1 VIVLDTSAAIE
12 LLLGLPLA
20 RRVQEHLEQVEWQ
33 IAAPRLLE
41 IEVLQVLRRRV
52 AAGYTTREDADEAR
66 QLMRDLNV
74 RYFDHAVLAERIWQ
88 LRDNLTAYD
97 AAYVALAELLDAP
110 LLTSDAR
117 LAHAPGHDAPYAL
130 IE

>member
-12 LLLGLPLA
+12 LLLGLPLS
-20 RRVQEHLEQVEWQ
+20 RRVQERVERAEWQ
-33 IAAPRLLE
+33 IAASQLLE
-41 IEVLQVLRRRV
+41 IEILQVLRRRV
-52 AAGYTTREDADEAR
+52 AAGLTTLEDADEAR
-66 QLMRDLNV
+66 QLTRDLNV

-88 LRDNLTAYD
+88 LRENLTAYD
-97 AAYVALAELLDAP
+97 AAYVALAEILEVP

-117 LAHAPGHDAPYAL
+117 LANAPGHDAQCVL